1 MWGKIRAVWF
11 RELLDTVRDKR
22 TLYMMVLLPIV
33 LMPLIMA
40 AGPVLMI
47 QQQEAMQETVPVM
60 SLVGGERAGEL
71 SAWLGGSGLINVE
84 AVSGAVDAG
93 GRGALE
99 QRLHDESIDLIVY
112 VDEHAHELLAS
123 EQPVPFEVVFNSA
136 SQRSAMALQ
145 RFEAALESYRAQVVD
160 ERLVERGLSP
170 ELTRPFA
177 ITEMRNVAPQEKMAA
192 QILGM
197 IVPFFIAVWAVAGGM
212 YTAIDAAAGEKERN
226 SLESLVMAPVP
237 AAVLVIGKFLAITTV
252 TLVAVILLIVSSS
265 VSMLYI
271 VPRLL
276 GEAGMM
282 STGLTIGGMLLLFVV
297 MALFVALVA
306 AIQLGMSVFSKS
318 YREAQAY
325 MTGLMFVVMLPAM
338 YMMFMEEVG
347 AALWAYFVP
356 VLNVLL
362 VAREILD
369 GGSTAPALLATIGSL
384 ALLAAVALWGT
395 LRAFRHERVVFR
407 T

>member
-1 MWGKIRAVWF
+1 MWAKIQAVWS

-22 TLYMMVLLPIV
+22 TLYMMVLLPII
-33 LMPLIMA
+33 LMPLMMA
-40 AGPVLMI
+40 VGPLMMVR
-47 QQQEAMQETVPVM
+47 QQEAIQETVPVM
-60 SLVGGERAGEL
+60 SLVGGEQIGRLPEWIDA
-71 SAWLGGSGLINVE
+71 SGLIEVE
-84 AVSGAVDAG
+84 AVSAGLGADG
-93 GRGALE
+93 HSELE
-99 QRLHDESIDLIVY
+99 QRLRDESIDLIVY
-112 VDEHAHELLAS
+112 VDEHADELLAS
-123 EQPVPFEVVFNSA
+123 ERPVPFEVVFNSTNR
-136 SQRSAMALQ
+136 RSAMAMQ
-145 RFEAALESYRAQVVD
+145 RFDAALEAYRVQVVN
-160 ERLVERGLSP
+160 ERLTERGLSP

-177 ITEMRNVAPQEKMAA
+177 VTERRNVAPEEKLGA

-237 AAVLVIGKFLAITTV
+237 ASVLVIGKFLAITTV

-265 VSMLYI
+265 ISMLYI

-276 GEAGMM
+276 GEASML
-282 STGLTIGGMLLLFVV
+282 STGLTFSGLVLLLVV
-297 MALFVALVA
+297 MALFVALMA

-338 YMMFMEEVG
+338 YLMFLEETG

-362 VAREILD
+362 VASDILD
-369 GGSTAPALLATIGSL
+369 GGASAPALLATIGSL
-384 ALLAAVALWGT
+384 AVLAALALWGT